1 MMSDFYVVLPSNAS
15 YNEFPNNK
23 LHSYKVKVPRLLP
36 NSGRWVVGLSEIQ
49 FPSTWYN
56 VIGGFITVRWRADG
70 TAIKF
75 ELPDGFYESITALM
89 TVIKKIVNNA
99 KINEKVV
106 FYYDEIRNRVLLKVR
121 ESNGFG
127 IGFSAN
133 LANILGF
140 IRTTGELYTE
150 GIYIEKPADIND
162 GLTALYVY
170 TDVVEKR
177 LVGDSMVPLLRV
189 VPTEPSRTKYQHKWI
204 QFKNIEYVPAVSTNT
219 DTVELN
225 IRRDDGDIIPFDFGK
240 VVVTLHFKKQ
250 S

>member
-1 MMSDFYVVLPSNAS
+1 MNVL
-15 YNEFPNNK
+15 
-23 LHSYKVKVPRLLP
+23 LHPKDILL
-36 NSGRWVVGLSEIQ
+36 
-49 FPSTWYN
+49 FHY
-56 VIGGFITVRWRADG
+56 
-70 TAIKF
+70 
-75 ELPDGFYESITALM
+75 
-89 TVIKKIVNNA
+89 
-99 KINEKVV
+99 EKVV